1 MNLKLASYFP
11 VTWNHSILPTYFHL
25 QLPLYLNLLLPTLLS
40 LTTLYLDFQLP
51 TYFYLLRTLYFHFLP
66 TLLFLSTYIRLPTA
80 YSLLIKLYCLQAIF
94 YSLTRTY
101 LPEIL

>member
-11 VTWNHSILPTYFHL
+11 VTWNHSILPT
-25 QLPLYLNLLLPTLLS
+25 
-40 LTTLYLDFQLP
+40 DFQLP